1 MKKKIYIIPITALI
15 SADMHREMTR
25 ISDKEEISIS
35 EFIRDAIKEK
45 QKNYFKEDKD
55 NDF

>member
-1 MKKKIYIIPITALI
+1 MKKRIYTIPITALI
-15 SADMHREMTR
+15 SEDMHKEMIR

-55 NDF
+55 HDI